1 MSTTCRENFKNIE
14 NVKTHNTLSK
24 KELGTNWQGLSE
36 GCKDK
41 KEKAAVGFE
50 PTDNGF
56 ANRRPVHLKA
66 DIANTYDK
74 CKNKSAKNLPTSET
88 GNDVE
93 LAAINEA
100 WPNLPEHIK
109 AAIKALIQIQK
120 MDCSQQSGD
129 APTS

>member
-56 ANRRPVHLKA
+56 ANRRLRPLGYA
-66 DIANTYDK
+66 
-74 CKNKSAKNLPTSET
+74 AKTKTNR
-88 GNDVE
+88 
-93 LAAINEA
+93 
-100 WPNLPEHIK
+100 K
-109 AAIKALIQIQK
+109 
-120 MDCSQQSGD
+120 
-129 APTS
+129 